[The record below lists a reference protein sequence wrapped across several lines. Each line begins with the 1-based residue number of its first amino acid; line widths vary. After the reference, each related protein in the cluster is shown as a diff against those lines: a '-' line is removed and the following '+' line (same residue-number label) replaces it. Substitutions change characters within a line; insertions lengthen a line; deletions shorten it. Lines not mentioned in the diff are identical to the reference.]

1 MSAFRSRLDRI
12 FDQIIGAQGKKQTTR
27 MHLDDS
33 LLECFSRLSPKC
45 RDEELE
51 DLVYF
56 ILDLYQF
63 HGVQVAIA
71 EVDVDHVV
79 VDLRTALEEHA
90 ARVRGRASLQEDEH
104 VFLVLNRSLQE
115 IPWESLPILRGR
127 SISRIPNV
135 DFLVDRLEFA
145 RRRDQSTGPKSGQ
158 YGGRTRLDLS
168 STYYILNPS
177 GDLESTERR
186 FSPWL
191 RSMRD
196 VGWDGIIGRM
206 PSEQEFTHALEKN
219 ELLMYVYLSSL
230 SARVLSHIFPSA
242 ILVTEVGSSTYG
254 HTRFDICLGVRPP
267 CSGVV
272 PQVCCGTWENLT
284 ASGRRTTTCL
294 QDGNVALSSLHLSP
308 SFLIKRTA
316 AARR

>member
-1 MSAFRSRLDRI
+1 
-12 FDQIIGAQGKKQTTR
+12 

-90 ARVRGRASLQEDEH
+90 SRVRGRASLQEDEH

-145 RRRDQSTGPKSGQ
+145 RRRNQSTSPSSDK
-158 YGGRTRLDLS
+158 YEGRTRLDLS

-191 RSMRD
+191 RSMRE

-206 PSEQEFTHALEKN
+206 PSEQEFTHALAKN
-219 ELLMYVYLSSL
+219 ELLMYIFYPMAAQRFLISFFQLFWSRRRGAVHTVSQDSTLAPVCGHHALGLFLRLAAGHGRIRPHRDAVQLHACGMVTCSFPTPSSL
-230 SARVLSHIFPSA
+230 PFS
-242 ILVTEVGSSTYG
+242 
-254 HTRFDICLGVRPP
+254 
-267 CSGVV
+267 
-272 PQVCCGTWENLT
+272 QN
-284 ASGRRTTTCL
+284 GRL
-294 QDGNVALSSLHLSP
+294 QPDFNSEPMG
-308 SFLIKRTA
+308 RD
-316 AARR
+316 

>member
-1 MSAFRSRLDRI
+1 MGRI
-12 FDQIIGAQGKKQTTR
+12 FEQVIGAQGKKQSTH
-27 MHLDDS
+27 MNVGLP

-90 ARVRGRASLQEDEH
+90 ARVRGQILSQEDEH
-104 VFLVLNRSLQE
+104 VFLVLNRCLQE

-135 DFLVDRLEFA
+135 DFLIDRLEFT
-145 RRRDQSTGPKSGQ
+145 RRRHKAGSCDPEQ
-158 YGGRTRLDLS
+158 YDAHTRLDS
-168 STYYILNPS
+168 SRTYYILNPS
-177 GDLESTERR
+177 GDLEGTERR

-191 RSMRD
+191 RSMQA
-196 VGWDGIIGRM
+196 VGWDGIIGRA
-206 PSEQEFTHALEKN
+206 PSEQEFSNALLKN
-219 ELLMYVYLSSL
+219 ELVMYVPTFIRTSQCSL
-230 SARVLSHIFPSA
+230 TTLFLLV
-242 ILVTEVGSSTYG
+242 ILVTEVVNSTFDR
-254 HTRFDICLGVRPP
+254 TRFGIYLDVRPP
-267 CSGVV
+267 CSGAVLLA
-272 PQVCCGTWENLT
+272 CYGIWASLT
-284 ASGRRTTTCL
+284 VLGPPTITCL
-294 QDGNVALSSLHLSP
+294 RDGE
-308 SFLIKRTA
+308 
-316 AARR
+316 